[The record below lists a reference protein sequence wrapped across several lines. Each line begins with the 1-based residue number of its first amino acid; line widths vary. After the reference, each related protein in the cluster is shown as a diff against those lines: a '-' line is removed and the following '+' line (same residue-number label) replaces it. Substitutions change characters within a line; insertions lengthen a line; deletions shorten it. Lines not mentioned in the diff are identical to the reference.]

1 MAFKKRKYKTKKGK
15 ILIVVDSLGIGGAEQ
30 QVVID
35 ANLLLSDGWEI
46 DLVFWEK
53 KDFIKEINSGVKL
66 LKLPSKKNIHKIFS
80 LLKVCY
86 QNKYDLIY
94 SHLTKSNFYSAI
106 VGALMKIPVV
116 VTEHGLG
123 LWRINLIKYKLVVFI
138 TFKLASRIICVCEA
152 VRQLKI
158 QKEGACPGKTTVINN
173 SFNLPS
179 HTEDLECDLRTKYG
193 FDYDIKIIGF
203 VGRLV
208 SVKRLDLLVKIAKE
222 VVVKYNRVM
231 FLIIGDGPCRASLEK
246 QVLEAGLQNYFRFL
260 GYQSKSQLWEL
271 YKLIEISA
279 LVSESEAQ
287 SMFLLESAGFRIPG
301 VAFDIGGN
309 KEVILTGETGFIV
322 KFPDCI
328 NFADNLL
335 CLLTDNSLRD
345 YLGIRAKQRIETE
358 FSSEQRIKHLE
369 ELFYQLKKG

>member
-1 MAFKKRKYKTKKGK
+1 MLMAFKKRKYKTKKGK

-138 TFKLASRIICVCEA
+138 TFKLGS
-152 VRQLKI
+152 
-158 QKEGACPGKTTVINN
+158 T
-173 SFNLPS
+173 S
-179 HTEDLECDLRTKYG
+179 
-193 FDYDIKIIGF
+193 
-203 VGRLV
+203 
-208 SVKRLDLLVKIAKE
+208 
-222 VVVKYNRVM
+222 
-231 FLIIGDGPCRASLEK
+231 SLFCHP
-246 QVLEAGLQNYFRFL
+246 V
-260 GYQSKSQLWEL
+260 
-271 YKLIEISA
+271 
-279 LVSESEAQ
+279 
-287 SMFLLESAGFRIPG
+287 
-301 VAFDIGGN
+301 
-309 KEVILTGETGFIV
+309 
-322 KFPDCI
+322 
-328 NFADNLL
+328 
-335 CLLTDNSLRD
+335 
-345 YLGIRAKQRIETE
+345 
-358 FSSEQRIKHLE
+358 
-369 ELFYQLKKG
+369 